1 MTTEREVEKIREKLK
16 RLLIKNEDEDP
27 KVSIKKFEAKYVLL
41 RDYLNNPNVS
51 GEGKDIEKELEKDIG
66 DKEVEILPLLVTKNV
81 YVLPVL
87 ATLSMILKALKSKIK
102 QTLDKVKVNFLIGK
116 EVVRHSKYIGEP
128 FKDSY
133 KYIIDITDETL
144 QTIINID
151 FSDTKSLL
159 NLILTGM
166 ELEEVNIKD
175 FVLNHVDY
183 KDLDEYLKERN
194 VEIDDE
200 IKRWVGEEREEQ
212 IDRVKSVIFNK
223 EYNIAEKL
231 LGILMNF
238 LQSERENKT
247 LILIVAEPVKN
258 TIIKYFNNRNVDGN
272 LSSNIIIAWYINII
286 TDKDPEILQNRAPS
300 YLNLLSEYLNSKEVV
315 YAIDEYCYPMMM
327 EKIGR
332 RFKCEKFHEEID
344 REVGYEGYKDV
355 RSSHI
360 WAFIKSGGY
369 YNDVKKYLEKQ
380 RKTLEAMNN
389 GFLAVQESILEQLR
403 FIL

>member
-1 MTTEREVEKIREKLK
+1 M
-16 RLLIKNEDEDP
+16 KNEDEDP

-51 GEGKDIEKELEKDIG
+51 GEGKDIEEELEKDIG

-102 QTLDKVKVNFLIGK
+102 QTPDKVKVNFLIGK

-166 ELEEVNIKD
+166 ELEGVNIKD

-194 VEIDDE
+194 IKIDNE
-200 IKRWVGEEREEQ
+200 IKYWVNERGKEQ
-212 IDRVKSVIFNK
+212 ITRVKDVIFNK
-223 EYNIAEKL
+223 KYNIAEKL
-231 LGILMNF
+231 LGILINF
-238 LQSERENKT
+238 LQSERDNKNKI
-247 LILIVAEPVKN
+247 LILIVAEPVKD
-258 TIIKYFNNRNVDGN
+258 TIKKYPFNNRNGDGN
-272 LSSNIIIAWYINII
+272 LFSNIIIAWYINII

-300 YLNLLSEYLNSKEVV
+300 YLNLVSKYINSKDVV

-332 RFKCEKFHEEID
+332 KFECEKFHKQIK
-344 REVGYEGYKDV
+344 EGPKIYGDIKRV
-355 RSSHI
+355 YI
-360 WAFIKSGGY
+360 KAFINTGEYFALIK
-369 YNDVKKYLEKQ
+369 NYLEKQ

-389 GFLAVQESILEQLR
+389 GFLAVQKSILEQLR

>member
-16 RLLIKNEDEDP
+16 RLLMKNGDL

-102 QTLDKVKVNFLIGK
+102 QTPDKVKVNFLIGK

-258 TIIKYFNNRNVDGN
+258 TIIKYFNNRNVNGN
-272 LSSNIIIAWYINII
+272 LFSNIIIAWYINII